1 MINGGL
7 THLQY
12 ADDTLLMMG
21 CDNELIRNM
30 IFILYCFE
38 WMSDLKINYHKSEVV
53 VFGVEEERQQEI
65 ANMLNCKLGE
75 FPWNYLGFPIRD
87 KNLGVAHFSKI
98 VKKMRKKSTLERKT
112 SVFWGE
118 TGPN

>member
-1 MINGGL
+1 M
-7 THLQY
+7 
-12 ADDTLLMMG
+12 
-21 CDNELIRNM
+21 
-30 IFILYCFE
+30 
-38 WMSDLKINYHKSEVV
+38 
-53 VFGVEEERQQEI
+53 
-65 ANMLNCKLGE
+65 
-75 FPWNYLGFPIRD
+75 NYLGFPISD